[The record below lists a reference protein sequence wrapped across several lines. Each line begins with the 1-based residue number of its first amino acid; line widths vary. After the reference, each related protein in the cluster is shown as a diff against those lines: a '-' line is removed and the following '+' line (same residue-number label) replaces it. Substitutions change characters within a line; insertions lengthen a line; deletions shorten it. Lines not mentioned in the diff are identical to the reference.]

1 MSSTGGVTSPQR
13 APLPPRP
20 GTAPT
25 QSGPNLPINPEPSQL
40 ARSPS
45 SLRALGGP
53 SAMPALDDVLEH
65 PNESEQG
72 RSSSES
78 TAAQGSST
86 SSGIPLPSAPESATD
101 PKAKP
106 APSQNADGDNGGTSC
121 AGQPAAQQQ
130 EQRLSSS
137 CSIHSAFA
145 SPFGTEASRPFS
157 ADVAGPSTGERR
169 HNIVFRS
176 LQLASP
182 SSTACS
188 RAVYAGANASRVLRS
203 SHTGVLGRSA
213 FEPDRPVV
221 LVRELRVSM
230 SLQR

>member
-1 MSSTGGVTSPQR
+1 MQGKKPEAKHRRSVSSTGGVTSPQG
-13 APLPPRP
+13 ASLPPRP

-53 SAMPALDDVLEH
+53 SATSALDDVLEH

-72 RSSSES
+72 RSSSECTS
-78 TAAQGSST
+78 AQGSST
-86 SSGIPLPSAPESATD
+86 SSEIPLPSAPERATD

-106 APSQNADGDNGGTSC
+106 APSQNTDGDNGGSFC

-130 EQRLSSS
+130 EQRPSSS

-157 ADVAGPSTGERR
+157 ADIAGPSTGERR

-176 LQLASP
+176 LQLAFRLVLH
-182 SSTACS
+182 A
-188 RAVYAGANASRVLRS
+188 AVFFMLGQMPAGS
-203 SHTGVLGRSA
+203 
-213 FEPDRPVV
+213 
-221 LVRELRVSM
+221 
-230 SLQR
+230 